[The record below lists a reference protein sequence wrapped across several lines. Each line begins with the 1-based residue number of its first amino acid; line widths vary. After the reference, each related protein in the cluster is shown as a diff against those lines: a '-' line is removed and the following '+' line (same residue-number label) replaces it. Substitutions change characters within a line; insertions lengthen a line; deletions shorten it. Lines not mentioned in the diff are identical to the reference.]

1 MNDRLTHGALA
12 LVLVLAFGGVGT
24 IFGQTSDATVPAADD
39 LTDVIASVDAAANID
54 TTALLTK
61 LSAQFRVEL
70 SVLQDLNTQGY
81 TAGQIWLALEMC
93 RHSGV
98 QLSEAVVQV
107 ASLNTEG
114 HGWGTLAQALGIDP
128 GSAQFFELKEQMR
141 THSRTMASEVAAEHG
156 NRSMTQTQTET
167 SAKNRDNNGVGKGSE
182 NQGNHGKK

>member
-114 HGWGTLAQALGIDP
+114 HG
-128 GSAQFFELKEQMR
+128 
-141 THSRTMASEVAAEHG
+141 
-156 NRSMTQTQTET
+156 
-167 SAKNRDNNGVGKGSE
+167 
-182 NQGNHGKK
+182 